1 MIFLKVEDFL
11 VFFLEEAGGEQE
23 SESESESGNRPIRL
37 CAFRLVCRLID
48 SPATNL
54 STRAPRRG

>member
-23 SESESESGNRPIRL
+23 SESESGNRPID
-37 CAFRLVCRLID
+37 CAPSV
-48 SPATNL
+48 S
-54 STRAPRRG
+54 SVS